1 MGTITPA
8 ELLRLYTLEQITDQQ
23 ALGHVLQN
31 LVRMQATL
39 EALSGVEF
47 KVDRLI
53 AFMGMEP
60 EPKKKEKRRDEAAN
74 VEDLE

>member
-8 ELLRLYTLEQITDQQ
+8 ELLRLYTLEKITDQQ

-53 AFMGMEP
+53 AFTGMET
-60 EPKKKEKRRDEAAN
+60 EEKPKKKEKGYDNES
-74 VEDLE
+74 ED